1 MPPTRSRCAAFRK
14 GVEVRDGRV
23 EESER
28 SEGDD
33 VGLRV
38 LVGQR
43 QAVVSTNDVSG
54 DGIARLAERA
64 VAMARVAPDDKY
76 VGLAD
81 PSLLARDFPDLDLL
95 DPEVPST
102 AELERRACEA
112 EAAGLAVK
120 GVTKSGGASASTGIG
135 GMVLV
140 TSTGFH
146 GSYLR
151 SSQGIS
157 MTAISGDGTGMER
170 DYDYTTAP
178 HASDLASPESVGRTA
193 GERTVARAN
202 PRKVETCKV
211 PVVFDPRVSGSIVG
225 HLVGAV
231 NGASIAR
238 KTSFLK
244 DRLGEQLF
252 AKNIRIID
260 DPLRVRGL
268 RSQTFD
274 AEGVKVKKL
283 AIIDEGVLTSWLLDS
298 ATAREL
304 GLVTT
309 GHAQRGVSSS
319 PSPGSYN
326 LHLEAGEPT
335 PAELISR
342 HQAGILRH
350 RPDRLRR
357 QRRDRRLQPRRLRVL
372 DRERRDHLC
381 GERGDDR
388 GPSARDLQIAGAG
401 QRSGIPLRRQCS
413 DAADRGIDAWR
424 TLAPAACTTRFRR
437 DMLARDAALL
447 TDTVREAGALALSL
461 FRTELKNWTKGASSP
476 VSEADIAVND
486 LLEKRLRSRHAGLW
500 LAVGRKR
507 RRRAAARQAPGLD
520 RRSDR
525 RHPRLS
531 RRPRRLVRQR
541 GAGRGRLAGAGGGV
555 RAGQRRI
562 FLCRARAGR
571 HAQRCRRF
579 MRRRAP
585 SWIFPASPVRNRWS
599 SGSAASSGRDRRFIR
614 ESDRWRCGCAGS
626 REGQARCRVCRRP
639 KPRLGPCR
647 GQFDRAGSEW

>member
-1 MPPTRSRCAAFRK
+1 MNSSPSAASSSRHGDTSDLFDQSALSDLAQRLVEAARHAGADAADAIAVRGVSQ

-23 EESER
+23 EETER

-38 LVGQR
+38 FVGQR

-54 DGIARLAERA
+54 DGIAKLAERA

-81 PSLLARDFPDLDLL
+81 PSLHARDFPDLDLL
-95 DPEVPST
+95 DRKIPST
-102 AELERRACEA
+102 ADLERRAMEA
-112 EAAGLAVK
+112 EAAALAVK

-157 MTAISGDGTGMER
+157 TTAISGAGTGMER
-170 DYDYTTAP
+170 DYDFTSAP
-178 HASDLASPESVGRTA
+178 HAADLDSPADVGRKA
-193 GERTVARAN
+193 GERAVARAN

-211 PVVFDPRVSGSIVG
+211 PVIYDPRVAGSMIG
-225 HLVGAV
+225 HLVGAI

-252 AKNIRIID
+252 SKDIRIID

-283 AIIDEGVLTSWLLDS
+283 ALIDEGVLTSWILDS

-309 GHAQRGVSSS
+309 GHAHRGVSSS

-326 LHLEAGEPT
+326 LHLEPGTLT
-335 PAELISR
+335 PRELIADIKQGFYVTDLIGSGVNGVTGDYSR
-342 HQAGILRH
+342 
-350 RPDRLRR
+350 
-357 QRRDRRLQPRRLRVL
+357 
-372 DRERRDHLC
+372 
-381 GERGDDR
+381 
-388 GPSARDLQIAGAG
+388 
-401 QRSGIPLRRQCS
+401 
-413 DAADRGIDAWR
+413 
-424 TLAPAACTTRFRR
+424 
-437 DMLARDAALL
+437 
-447 TDTVREAGALALSL
+447 
-461 FRTELKNWTKGASSP
+461 GASGFWIENGEITYP
-476 VSEADIAVND
+476 VSEVTIAGHLLPMFKSLVAAND
-486 LLEKRLRSRHAGLW
+486 LEFRYSVNAPTLRIEGLT
-500 LAVGRKR
+500 LGGR
-507 RRRAAARQAPGLD
+507 
-520 RRSDR
+520 
-525 RHPRLS
+525 
-531 RRPRRLVRQR
+531 
-541 GAGRGRLAGAGGGV
+541 
-555 RAGQRRI
+555 
-562 FLCRARAGR
+562 
-571 HAQRCRRF
+571 
-579 MRRRAP
+579 
-585 SWIFPASPVRNRWS
+585 
-599 SGSAASSGRDRRFIR
+599 
-614 ESDRWRCGCAGS
+614 
-626 REGQARCRVCRRP
+626 
-639 KPRLGPCR
+639 
-647 GQFDRAGSEW
+647 